1 MFEGG
6 RVAGIIGGRKET
18 MLMKTARGTVC
29 CVPNW
34 AFRIRP
40 LTVSLMVKQLGFPGL
55 RALHPDCPPPP
66 PNCPLMGLPNYP
78 PWASPTLDATNAEAM
93 ALHRR
98 LHNGLPPPAHEYSEE
113 SSPMPAFSW
122 SPVVKQLQADASY
135 EESRIKLNFFGR
147 YPAFHPDRLVQ
158 SSRFIDDTR
167 FLHGQLACCQA
178 IFFRRCVVEEA
189 VTSAIDA
196 QAGAIVAARNEAEI
210 QAVQS
215 LLTDEYLSTWLSESI
230 LSISDWG
237 TADDSRNPPPPP
249 PPVVS
254 STTWGNAGGVG
265 GTGGWGMGGGWGAGG
280 GWNNVGNGWGNLG
293 GGWDDGEWTPR
304 RRWFPSHRG
313 IRRMGAVFRTEKAAS
328 NRDTSVYTMNFREH
342 RVVCCDN
349 VTLGDTCLF
358 RPNHPEV
365 ASTIIPS
372 TAALAFSDHPELQ
385 YVPRYSS
392 NMTFPRP
399 GSQTQPDFLCG
410 LQKAPS
416 RHRIDHWLHWV
427 VYASSLQAKQ
437 SELKS
442 AFIFNGTSAAS
453 PASTHLQGS
462 NFDLG

>member
-18 MLMKTARGTVC
+18 TLMKTARGTVC

-66 PNCPLMGLPNYP
+66 PNRPLMGLPNYP
-78 PWASPTLDATNAEAM
+78 PWASPILDAANAEAM
-93 ALHRR
+93 ALHQR

-122 SPVVKQLQADASY
+122 SPVVKRLQADASY

-210 QAVQS
+210 QAGLYSEYHLSHFFGRFAQLLAVQS

-313 IRRMGAVFRTEKAAS
+313 IRRMGAVFRTGALF
-328 NRDTSVYTMNFREH
+328 VYPPRCRKVTWLR
-342 RVVCCDN
+342 RVERRWRRV
-349 VTLGDTCLF
+349 
-358 RPNHPEV
+358 
-365 ASTIIPS
+365 
-372 TAALAFSDHPELQ
+372 
-385 YVPRYSS
+385 
-392 NMTFPRP
+392 
-399 GSQTQPDFLCG
+399 
-410 LQKAPS
+410 
-416 RHRIDHWLHWV
+416 RHAI
-427 VYASSLQAKQ
+427 SCI
-437 SELKS
+437 SE
-442 AFIFNGTSAAS
+442 
-453 PASTHLQGS
+453 
-462 NFDLG
+462 